1 MSNMICFN
9 YKSDKDDLK
18 DDLNMSNGGT
28 SVFINVLCLSGG
40 RLAALGIARINDA
53 QKALLKNGGVDL
65 VLAFGVREL
74 PETADGVKVVRVKT
88 AV

>member
-9 YKSDKDDLK
+9 YESDKDALK

-40 RLAALGIARINDA
+40 RLA
-53 QKALLKNGGVDL
+53 KN
-65 VLAFGVREL
+65 
-74 PETADGVKVVRVKT
+74 
-88 AV
+88 

>member
-1 MSNMICFN
+1 MSNMICFD

-40 RLAALGIARINDA
+40 RLAETES
-53 QKALLKNGGVDL
+53 QKRL
-65 VLAFGVREL
+65 VIRRMGFLRQN
-74 PETADGVKVVRVKT
+74 K
-88 AV
+88 